1 MGSQAPIQ
9 PAFSS
14 YRGQMSDMNAKP
26 RVVIIG
32 CGYVGSALGRR
43 LVVDG
48 YDVVGTTTSSQRVAA
63 IRALGITPVVLD
75 TADVGRLRHVLEDRD
90 AAVLCVAPRADRRD
104 YRVTYLQTARN
115 LIEAAR
121 LTAVSRF
128 IYTGSTRV
136 YPQNDGEWVDENSPT
151 QPTDENARI
160 LLETEQVLLDG
171 AKSVGAD
178 RPALAAVLRL
188 GGIYG
193 PGRGALDSIF
203 RSAGKQ
209 RDDGDF
215 YLNRIHVDDIVAALA
230 ALLGSDFQGVL
241 NLCDDHPQ
249 TRQSFFDA
257 ALASEGLAP
266 IDWTSPS
273 GRQNRGKRVR
283 NDLIKTTL
291 GLVLRHP
298 RRSLYTDR

>member
-1 MGSQAPIQ
+1 MERQAPVQ

-14 YRGQMSDMNAKP
+14 YGGQMSDMNAKP

-48 YDVVGTTTSSQRVAA
+48 YDVVGTTTSSQRVAT
-63 IRALGITPVVLD
+63 IGALGITPVVLD
-75 TADVGRLRHVLEDRD
+75 TADVGRLGHVLQDRD
-90 AAVLCVAPRADRRD
+90 AAVLCVAPRAEQRD

-121 LTAVSRF
+121 LTTVSRF

-151 QPTDENARI
+151 QPTAENARI
-160 LLETEQVLLDG
+160 LLETEHVLLDG
-171 AKSVGAD
+171 AKSLGAD
-178 RPALAAVLRL
+178 RPVSAVVLRL

-203 RSAGKQ
+203 RSAGRQ

-249 TRQSFFDA
+249 TRRSFFDA
-257 ALASEGLAP
+257 ALASADLSP
-266 IDWTSPS
+266 IEWTSS
-273 GRQNRGKRVR
+273 SDRKNRGKRVR

-298 RRSLYTDR
+298 RRSSGADQ

>member
-1 MGSQAPIQ
+1 MERQAPVQ

-14 YRGQMSDMNAKP
+14 YSGRMFDMNAKP

-48 YDVVGTTTSSQRVAA
+48 YDVVGTTTSSQRVAT
-63 IRALGITPVVLD
+63 IRALGITPAVLD
-75 TADVGRLRHVLEDRD
+75 TADVGRLRRVLQDRD
-90 AAVLCVAPRADRRD
+90 AAVVCVAPRADRRD

-136 YPQNDGEWVDENSPT
+136 YPQNDGEWVDESSPT
-151 QPTDENARI
+151 QPTDENACI
-160 LLETEQVLLDG
+160 LLETERVLLDG
-171 AKSVGAD
+171 VISVGVD
-178 RPALAAVLRL
+178 RPATAVVLRL

-193 PGRGALDSIF
+193 PGRGTLDSIF
-203 RSAGKQ
+203 RSAGTQ
-209 RDDGDF
+209 RGDGDL
-215 YLNRIHVDDIVAALA
+215 YMNRIHVDDIVTALS
-230 ALLGSDFQGVL
+230 ALLRSEFQGVL

-249 TRQSFFDA
+249 TRRSFYDA
-257 ALASEGLAP
+257 ALAAADLSP
-266 IDWTSPS
+266 IDWVSFS
-273 GRQNRGKRVR
+273 DRKNRGKRVR
-283 NDLIKTTL
+283 NDLIKRTL

-298 RRSLYTDR
+298 RRSVCADQ

>member
-1 MGSQAPIQ
+1 
-9 PAFSS
+9 
-14 YRGQMSDMNAKP
+14 MSDMNTKP

-32 CGYVGSALGRR
+32 CGYVGSAFGRR

-48 YDVVGTTTSSQRVAA
+48 YDVVGTTTSSQRVAT

-75 TADVGRLRHVLEDRD
+75 TADVGRLRHVLQERD
-90 AAVLCVAPRADRRD
+90 AAVLCVAPRGDQRD
-104 YRVTYLQTARN
+104 YRVTYLQAARN

-121 LTAVSRF
+121 LSDISRF

-136 YPQNDGEWVDENSPT
+136 YSQNDGEWVDESSPT
-151 QPTDENARI
+151 QPTDEDARI
-160 LLETEQVLLDG
+160 LLETEHVLLDG
-171 AKSVGAD
+171 AKTVGAD
-178 RPALAAVLRL
+178 RPALAVVLRL

-203 RSAGKQ
+203 RSAGKH

-215 YLNRIHVDDIVAALA
+215 YMNRIHVDDIAASLE

-249 TRQSFFDA
+249 TRRSFYDA
-257 ALASEGLAP
+257 ALAAAGLSP
-266 IDWTSPS
+266 IEWSSSSD
-273 GRQNRGKRVR
+273 RKKRGKRVR
-283 NDLIKTTL
+283 NDLIKATL

-298 RRSLYTDR
+298 RRSVCADR

>member
-1 MGSQAPIQ
+1 
-9 PAFSS
+9 
-14 YRGQMSDMNAKP
+14 MSDMNAKP

-48 YDVVGTTTSSQRVAA
+48 YDVVGTTTSSQRVAT
-63 IRALGITPVVLD
+63 IRALGISPVVLD
-75 TADVGRLRHVLEDRD
+75 TADVDRLHDVLQDRD

-121 LTAVSRF
+121 LTVVSRL

-136 YPQNDGEWVDENSPT
+136 YPQNDGEWVDESSPM

-160 LLETEQVLLDG
+160 LLETEHVLLDG
-171 AKSVGAD
+171 AKTVGAD
-178 RPALAAVLRL
+178 RPALAVVLRL

-203 RSAGKQ
+203 RSAGKH

-230 ALLGSDFQGVL
+230 ALLRSNFQGVL

-249 TRQSFFDA
+249 TRRSFYDA
-257 ALASEGLAP
+257 ALASAGLAP
-266 IDWTSPS
+266 IEWTSTS
-273 GRQNRGKRVR
+273 DRKNHGKRVR

-298 RRSLYTDR
+298 RRSPCADR